1 MYAKISGKTFKG
13 KQDFHNFRVSPSKY
27 LSTAKGKMVTLQG
40 RNPADTFLTKRSRS
54 TSPKIWYI
62 DIMNSLIFTEKDI
75 MFLCGIF
82 AKDAKMRR
90 IKGIQQNHWP
100 VLLKSVWS
108 LVWSQTRAV
117 WGTVTD
123 CRRLK
128 RNDNWIQ
135 YGILK
140 QKKNVS
146 QK

>member
-27 LSTAKGKMVTLQG
+27 LSTAEGKMVTLQG

-100 VLLKSVWS
+100 VLLKSVKVMKDKGS
-108 LVWSQTRAV
+108 LRN
-117 WGTVTD
+117 
-123 CRRLK
+123 CHRLQEK
-128 RNDNWIQ
+128 WQLNTIWDTETEKEHKSEIV
-135 YGILK
+135 K
-140 QKKNVS
+140 FE
-146 QK
+146 